1 MVVCLGACG
10 GGGDSSQSTPSRATF
25 NADAAFTKAL
35 EGGVSLDGLRA
46 VDRDG
51 AVYTVSLSYGS
62 LPDGSFLGLPARRSL
77 QTSVLERIGV
87 GAMKTTTIIYYET
100 RPARVLGTL
109 AADGKTTVFLRGGD
123 LPTAATVGQSG
134 PFSLGTAY
142 ASAALA
148 EPVVGTETLDWS
160 IEPDAGTTAFA
171 CLTSVSRS
179 MGSVATEKDCFRIDA
194 DGNISGG
201 RISIDRPGL
210 SLNFQ
215 N

>member
-1 MVVCLGACG
+1 MVVGLVACG
-10 GGGDSSQSTPSRATF
+10 GGGDSSLSTAPPATF
-25 NADAAFTKAL
+25 NAEAAFSKVLA
-35 EGGVSLDGLRA
+35 GGFPLSGLKA

-51 AVYTVSLSYGS
+51 VRYTASLTYGS
-62 LPDGSFLGLPARRSL
+62 LPDGTFLDRPARRSL
-77 QTSVLERIGV
+77 QTAVVERVGV
-87 GAMKTTTIIYYET
+87 GAMTTTTIIYYET
-100 RPARVLGTL
+100 GPARVLGTL
-109 AADGKTTVFLRGGD
+109 NADARTTVFLTRGD

-134 PFSLGTAY
+134 PFSQGTAY
-142 ASAALA
+142 ASPALG
-148 EPVVGTETLDWS
+148 EPAGTESLDWS

-201 RISIDRPGL
+201 KISIDRPGL

>member
-1 MVVCLGACG
+1 MVVGLVACG
-10 GGGDSSQSTPSRATF
+10 GGGDSSLSTVPHATF

-35 EGGVSLDGLRA
+35 GGGVALGGLKA

-51 AVYTVSLSYGS
+51 TLYTISLAYRS
-62 LPDGSFLGLPARRSL
+62 LADGSFLGRPARRSV
-77 QTSVLERIGV
+77 QTTVLERSGV
-87 GAMKTTTIIYYET
+87 GAMTTTTTIFFET
-100 RPARVLGTL
+100 GPARLLGTL
-109 AADGKTTVFLRGGD
+109 GADGKSTVFLEGGD
-123 LPTAATVGQSG
+123 LPAAATVGQSG
-134 PFSLGTAY
+134 PFSQGTAY
-142 ASAALA
+142 AGPEMG
-148 EPVVGTETLDWS
+148 EPVGTETLAWS
-160 IEPDAGTTAFA
+160 IEPDVGITAFA

-201 RISIDRPGL
+201 KISIDRPGL